1 MGDSI
6 VQLQER
12 RSFQTI
18 SAASNQ
24 TISIPIVERES
35 LTSPP
40 ASSLDTRDVDLQALS
55 APVQIED
62 PINTQPRSYDPEKG
76 SFERHSYLTY
86 DVQYNHLRLARANPE
101 DDGDDDRPK
110 EHAIWILVSTLPFN
124 QASFR

>member
-12 RSFQTI
+12 QSFQPI

-24 TISIPIVERES
+24 IISTPIVERES
-35 LTSPP
+35 LTSLP
-40 ASSLDTRDVDLQALS
+40 ASSLDRRNVDLQALS

-62 PINTQPRSYDPEKG
+62 PINTRPITYDPEKG
-76 SFERHSYLTY
+76 SFERHSYPTS
-86 DVQYNHLRLARANPE
+86 DSQCNHLRLAHAIPE

-110 EHAIWILVSTLPFN
+110 EHAIWILVSVF
-124 QASFR
+124 AF